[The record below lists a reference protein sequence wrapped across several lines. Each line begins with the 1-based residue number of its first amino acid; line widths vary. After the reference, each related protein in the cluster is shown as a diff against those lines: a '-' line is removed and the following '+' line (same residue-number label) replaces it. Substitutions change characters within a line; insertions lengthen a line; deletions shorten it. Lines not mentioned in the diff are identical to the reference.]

1 VSAGL
6 PAAVHREL
14 YDLLERHKAVALATV
29 VRAVG
34 STPRAAG
41 AKMIVLPDGSSRHS
55 IGGGRF
61 EALVVEEAMRLIRD
75 GGEPALKSYP
85 FRPEGPG
92 SFGSVC
98 GGEAEVFIEVLRRA
112 PRLVI
117 VGGGHCGLALARAAA
132 GLDFRVWVIEDRPDF
147 ARPERFDGIRVER
160 VLCAGEGFGDLPALE
175 PDDFVVLVSRGHET
189 DRLALGR
196 LAGRPLAYLGMI
208 GSQRRVRTVLDELR
222 TSGASEEALK
232 RVRAPIG
239 LEIGAETPEEI
250 AISILAEIIKARR
263 LRS

>member
-1 VSAGL
+1 MTGGSEASCF
-6 PAAVHREL
+6 REIA
-14 YDLLERHKAVALATV
+14 DLLERHKAVALATV
-29 VRAVG
+29 VRASG

-41 AKMIVLPDGSSRHS
+41 ARMIVLPDGSIRHS

-61 EALVVEEAMRLIRD
+61 EALVVEEALRLLRE
-75 GGEPALKSYP
+75 GGAPALKTYP

-98 GGEAEVFIEVLRRA
+98 GGEADVFIEVVRRA

-117 VGGGHCGLALARAAA
+117 VGGGHCGMALARMAP
-132 GLDFRVWVIEDRPDF
+132 LVDFRVWVIEDRPEF
-147 ARPERFDGIRVER
+147 ARPERFEGMRVER

-175 PDDFVVLVSRGHET
+175 PDDFVVLVSRGHDT
-189 DRLALGR
+189 DRMALGR
-196 LAGRPLAYLGMI
+196 LLNRPLRYLGMI
-208 GSQRRVRTVLDELR
+208 GSRRRVETVFGELR
-222 TSGASEEALK
+222 AAGAGEEALK

-250 AISILAEIIKARR
+250 AVSILAEIVRIRR
-263 LRS
+263 AG